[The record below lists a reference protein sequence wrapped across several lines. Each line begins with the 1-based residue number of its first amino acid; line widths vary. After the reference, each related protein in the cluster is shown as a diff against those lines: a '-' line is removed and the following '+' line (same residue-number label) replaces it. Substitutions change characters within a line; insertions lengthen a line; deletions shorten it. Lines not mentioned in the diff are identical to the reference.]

1 MNEESLMKAFVAVVA
16 VAGLLVSAPS
26 FADEA
31 LAKAKNCMTCHKV
44 DAKLIGPAYKEVAAK
59 YAGQAG
65 AVDMLAEK
73 VQKGGVGVWGTV
85 PMTPNPQVSAD
96 EAKKLVTWVLSLK

>member
-1 MNEESLMKAFVAVVA
+1 MKAFVAVVA